1 MGIKMKPTKHKL
13 SKFQRK
19 KLILKAHRLL
29 DQVDTWLDQISAKL
43 KETRK
48 PVGGE

>member
-1 MGIKMKPTKHKL
+1 MKHKI

-19 KLILKAHRLL
+19 KLIIKAHKLL
-29 DQVDTWLDQISAKL
+29 DRIDLWLDQISVKL